1 MLTNQFTRLA
11 YRRYR
16 MTNGFPF
23 RLSSVPP
30 RFRFHNVLSPFRFL
44 LLFCSIA
51 NTAGPVGGGA
61 GGGDREGERE
71 GGGMGGVSTVIRVCI
86 WPCRSL
92 KVWCNLYL
100 PLSLLVSS
108 SRSPYLS
115 LSSSLSLAA
124 WQKDDKLAQ
133 HSGQLVAWLS
143 SNQPR
148 LLFSQLVYY

>member
-23 RLSSVPP
+23 RLSSVPL
-30 RFRFHNVLSPFRFL
+30 RFRFHFVLSPIRFL

-51 NTAGPVGGGA
+51 NTAGPVGGG
-61 GGGDREGERE
+61 DREGERE
-71 GGGMGGVSTVIRVCI
+71 GGGTGGVSTVIRVCI

-108 SRSPYLS
+108 SPSPYLS

-124 WQKDDKLAQ
+124 CPKDDKLA
-133 HSGQLVAWLS
+133 HSATRSTVGNWLLGWAVIS
-143 SNQPR
+143 HAY
-148 LLFSQLVYY
+148 FSANLYF